1 MIDYRSPENRLEYF
15 KALYAMNLEYKAH
28 PGLVYL
34 YLPALKEYYDWTD
47 EQALWFAT
55 LNGHTQNPIT
65 SLKILEFIP
74 AIPESNEEWKKAH
87 IKFNDDWATLSFDS
101 DRNKQKKD
109 TLKGLYSY
117 TQLVKEHGSQV
128 KLWSDADYESL
139 WAKANSIVSFG
150 RLSTFSYL
158 EYVKINGFGADCT
171 TLMFNDFD
179 GSRSHRNGML
189 FLTALDHLVFD
200 KRQPNSHSGKYD
212 AFEDMCEY
220 LETKASQIIK
230 EMKPNPDL
238 GRFTFESCLCQ
249 FKNGFFSRR
258 YPGVYADMG
267 LDRIKWYDSRGFE
280 RLTEPFKAIRAQYL
294 PDWLREECEVKVTP
308 RAEKAA
314 MFAETGV
321 PFRAEHILE
330 NK

>member
-1 MIDYRSPENRLEYF
+1 MTDYRLPENRLEYF
-15 KALYAMNLEYKAH
+15 KALYTMNLEYKAH

-34 YLPALKEYYDWTD
+34 YMPALKKYYGWTD

-117 TQLVKEHGSQV
+117 AQLVKEHGSQV
-128 KLWSDADYESL
+128 KLWSDANYDSL

-189 FLTALDHLVFD
+189 FLLGMDNYVFD

-212 AFEDMCEY
+212 DFEDMCKG
-220 LETKASQIIK
+220 LEARASEVIRV
-230 EMKPNPDL
+230 MKPNPDL

-258 YPGVYADMG
+258 YPGVYADLG
-267 LDRIKWYDSRGFE
+267 FQRIEWYDKRNLSQY
-280 RLTEPFKAIRAQYL
+280 TEPFKEIRANYL
-294 PDWLREECEVKVTP
+294 PEWLREECEKDRIP
-308 RAEKAA
+308 FKIKAE
-314 MFAETGV
+314 MFAKTGV